1 MTRRRNDSVTEQ
13 LSSLKQERTSVER
26 NMLSIKAKVEKELA
40 FVDVNI
46 LECRLQILE
55 SYFTEVCQRQSKI
68 ERACPDDDRHMT
80 KGDSITLR
88 HIVDTVSALFG
99 SLLSLGSEADMNAI
113 IIHLVLSKVDNE
125 TKIFYDSQQDFESLP
140 SWESCYALLSRRC
153 QFLESNSKRCN
164 NDKVNDTKNNSFNR
178 KLTTFV
184 NTKINCMKW
193 HVVKNCQSTARCRIC
208 NGMHHTCL
216 HKFKPI
222 EQNVRP
228 NLSDSPP
235 GQLNFPQSPSIS
247 LVSRTKQRSL
257 IPTAVVL
264 IKDKYGLYQPIRALL
279 DSCSEISFITE
290 KMAKQLQLPFERINQ
305 EVSGI
310 GDVRTQIRHSI
321 TATIKSR
328 ISKFEWSSQ
337 FAVTKRISLN
347 HPEQLIDTTSWNFP
361 EGLVLADPLF
371 FKPQHIDLLIS
382 TQGFFELILDGKIA
396 LGTSLPSLLNTELG
410 WIIGGQYKNTPTVRE
425 ELDCEKHFVENT
437 TIISNGQIQVRLPF
451 KESPE
456 VLGESFEMAKRRFL
470 SLERRL
476 ERQQTLKEDYVKF
489 MQEYLMLGHMSR
501 VDNFDNITP
510 HYIIPHHCILRPQST
525 TTKLRVVFDAS
536 ARTSSGRSLNE
547 ILMVGPTIQQDLIL
561 ILLTFRLHRYALTA
575 DISKMYRQFVI
586 DPRDRNFQLVIW
598 RNTVNEPL
606 QLFQLNTVTYGMSA
620 APFLAIRS
628 LTYLANAYQKEMP
641 IGASVLSNDLY
652 VDDLLTGADTVEE
665 LCIKVSQVTKIAA
678 NAGLQLAK
686 WSSNHKN
693 WLNSSD
699 EYQILLNEDDITKT
713 LGLAWRPSDDVFCF
727 QYKQQVSKAATKR
740 TILSVVARIFDLLGL
755 LSPIVIRC
763 KILIQELWIHQLGWD
778 DPLPPLLNQSWI
790 QIQSDLEYF
799 NHIEVPRYVLTSS
812 ACYSQDYSRGI
823 TWSHVPSKQ
832 NPADIVSRGC
842 RASELKDSIWF
853 CGPKFLSLQSAEWP
867 KETSKTEFLA
877 KDLEQRKP
885 TVLKCSNSGI
895 DEHIFNKII
904 DDFSSFRRIVR
915 IISYIFRV
923 FNKVPINKNQTV
935 NDVSPIIVREF
946 QESFWRIISHLQHC
960 TYRSV
965 ILSLQ
970 SGKILNPD
978 LQKLNLFLDKTV
990 TTSGTFNI
998 IRVGGRL
1005 TNAPIGSDAKFPALL
1020 PHDHR
1025 FAQIFVEYLHRK
1037 HMHVGPKVLISLI
1050 RSQVWIINA
1059 REVARKVVHNCV
1071 HCFHYKPKLLQQI
1084 MGSLPAD
1091 RLVANRP
1098 FLISGIDLCGPFYT
1112 TYRIR
1117 SKVPYKTYIAI
1128 FVCFSSKAVHTELI
1142 SDLSTNNFILGLKR
1156 FISRRGLPQRIY
1168 CDNATNFTG
1177 AQTLLNKFREQFFS
1191 QQGFREMQEYSNN
1204 TGFEFKFIPPRAP
1217 HFGGLWEASVKS
1229 LKTLLLKNLAQ
1240 SSLTYEEL
1248 QTVIIEAEAI
1258 LNSRPIIPLSDD
1270 PNDCEALTPA
1280 HL

>member
-26 NMLSIKAKVEKELA
+26 NILSIKAKVEKELA
-40 FVDVNI
+40 YVDVSI
-46 LECRLQILE
+46 LKCRLQILE
-55 SYFTEVCQRQSKI
+55 LYFTEVCQIQSKI
-68 ERACPDDDRHMT
+68 ERACPDDDRRSKLEDIYVSIKSLIVSTINNQKIKPIHESSVLNSSILNNSSHHSRLPALKLPRFDDMT

-99 SLLSLGSEADMNAI
+99 SLLSLGSEADILNAI

-140 SWESCYALLSRRC
+140 SWESCYTLLSRRC

-164 NDKVNDTKNNSFNR
+164 DDKVNDTKNNSFNR

-264 IKDKYGLYQPIRALL
+264 IKDKYGLYQPIR
-279 DSCSEISFITE
+279 
-290 KMAKQLQLPFERINQ
+290 RINQ

-396 LGTSLPSLLNTELG
+396 LGTSLSCLLNTELG
-410 WIIGGQYKNTPTVRE
+410 WIIGGQYKNTPTVRALTCKYFQSSNIDSMLQKFWKIEELESNQKLNYSKE

-437 TIISNGQIQVRLPF
+437 TILSNDQIQVRLPF

-476 ERQQTLKEDYVKF
+476 ERQHTLKEDYVKF

-561 ILLTFRLHRYALTA
+561 TLLTFRLHRYALTA
-575 DISKMYRQFVI
+575 DISKMYRQFVV

-628 LTYLANAYQKEMP
+628 LTYLANTYQKEMP

-652 VDDLLTGADTVEE
+652 VDDLLTGVDTVEE

-686 WSSNHKN
+686 WSSNHKS
-693 WLNSSD
+693 WVNSSD

-713 LGLAWRPSDDVFCF
+713 LGLAWRPSDDIFCF
-727 QYKQQVSKAATKR
+727 QYKQQESKAATKR

-763 KILIQELWIHQLGWD
+763 KILIQELWIHQLSWD

-790 QIQSDLEYF
+790 QIQSDLEYL
-799 NHIEVPRYVLTSS
+799 NHIVVPRYVLTSS
-812 ACYSQDYSRGI
+812 AC
-823 TWSHVPSKQ
+823 
-832 NPADIVSRGC
+832 N
-842 RASELKDSIWF
+842 
-853 CGPKFLSLQSAEWP
+853 
-867 KETSKTEFLA
+867 
-877 KDLEQRKP
+877 
-885 TVLKCSNSGI
+885 
-895 DEHIFNKII
+895 
-904 DDFSSFRRIVR
+904 
-915 IISYIFRV
+915 
-923 FNKVPINKNQTV
+923 
-935 NDVSPIIVREF
+935 
-946 QESFWRIISHLQHC
+946 
-960 TYRSV
+960 
-965 ILSLQ
+965 
-970 SGKILNPD
+970 
-978 LQKLNLFLDKTV
+978 
-990 TTSGTFNI
+990 
-998 IRVGGRL
+998 
-1005 TNAPIGSDAKFPALL
+1005 
-1020 PHDHR
+1020 
-1025 FAQIFVEYLHRK
+1025 
-1037 HMHVGPKVLISLI
+1037 
-1050 RSQVWIINA
+1050 SQV
-1059 REVARKVVHNCV
+1059 HG
-1071 HCFHYKPKLLQQI
+1071 F
-1084 MGSLPAD
+1084 AD
-1091 RLVANRP
+1091 A
-1098 FLISGIDLCGPFYT
+1098 S
-1112 TYRIR
+1112 
-1117 SKVPYKTYIAI
+1117 
-1128 FVCFSSKAVHTELI
+1128 
-1142 SDLSTNNFILGLKR
+1142 
-1156 FISRRGLPQRIY
+1156 QR
-1168 CDNATNFTG
+1168 A
-1177 AQTLLNKFREQFFS
+1177 
-1191 QQGFREMQEYSNN
+1191 
-1204 TGFEFKFIPPRAP
+1204 
-1217 HFGGLWEASVKS
+1217 FGCC
-1229 LKTLLLKNLAQ
+1229 
-1240 SSLTYEEL
+1240 
-1248 QTVIIEAEAI
+1248 I
-1258 LNSRPIIPLSDD
+1258 
-1270 PNDCEALTPA
+1270 
-1280 HL
+1280 H

>member
-1 MTRRRNDSVTEQ
+1 MEHIN
-13 LSSLKQERTSVER
+13 SLFF
-26 NMLSIKAKVEKELA
+26 IK
-40 FVDVNI
+40 D
-46 LECRLQILE
+46 
-55 SYFTEVCQRQSKI
+55 
-68 ERACPDDDRHMT
+68 MT

-99 SLLSLGSEADMNAI
+99 SLLSLGSEADILNAI

-140 SWESCYALLSRRC
+140 CWESCYSLLSRRC
-153 QFLESNSKRCN
+153 QFLDSNSKRCN

-184 NTKINCMKW
+184 NTKINCMKCNGGDHSLGSCPSFVKLTFNDKFKFVKDLFVCLNCLRKG
-193 HVVKNCQSTARCRIC
+193 HVVKNCQSTAHCRIC

-361 EGLVLADPLF
+361 ESLVLADPLF

-382 TQGFFELILDGKIA
+382 TQGFFELILDGKIS
-396 LGTSLPSLLNTELG
+396 LGTSLPCLLNTELG
-410 WIIGGQYKNTPTVRE
+410 WIIGGQYKNTPTDRALTCNYIQSSNIDSMLQKFWKIE
-425 ELDCEKHFVENT
+425 ELESDQKINYSKEELSCGKHFVENT

-536 ARTSSGRSLNE
+536 ACTSSGRLLNE

-561 ILLTFRLHRYALTA
+561 TLLTFRLHRYALTA
-575 DISKMYRQFVI
+575 DISKMYRQFVV

-598 RNTVNEPL
+598 RNTVNEPQ

-665 LCIKVSQVTKIAA
+665 LCIKVSQVNKIAA
-678 NAGLQLAK
+678 SAGLQLAK
-686 WSSNHKN
+686 WTSNHKN
-693 WLNSSD
+693 WVNSSD

-727 QYKQQVSKAATKR
+727 QYKQQESKAATKR

-790 QIQSDLEYF
+790 QIQSDLEYL

-812 ACYSQDYSRGI
+812 ACYSQVHGFADASQRAFGCCIYIRSKHNGFYKSSLLISKSKVAPIKAVSLPRLELCAAVLLCKTWNKIKPKVLPFINEIFFWTDSKIVLHWMKMHSSTLNCFVANRVSELQDYSRGI
-823 TWSHVPSKQ
+823 RWSHVPSKQ

-895 DEHIFNKII
+895 D
-904 DDFSSFRRIVR
+904 DTTFRRIVR
-915 IISYIFRV
+915 IISY
-923 FNKVPINKNQTV
+923 
-935 NDVSPIIVREF
+935 
-946 QESFWRIISHLQHC
+946 L
-960 TYRSV
+960 
-965 ILSLQ
+965 
-970 SGKILNPD
+970 
-978 LQKLNLFLDKTV
+978 
-990 TTSGTFNI
+990 
-998 IRVGGRL
+998 
-1005 TNAPIGSDAKFPALL
+1005 
-1020 PHDHR
+1020 
-1025 FAQIFVEYLHRK
+1025 
-1037 HMHVGPKVLISLI
+1037 
-1050 RSQVWIINA
+1050 
-1059 REVARKVVHNCV
+1059 
-1071 HCFHYKPKLLQQI
+1071 
-1084 MGSLPAD
+1084 
-1091 RLVANRP
+1091 
-1098 FLISGIDLCGPFYT
+1098 
-1112 TYRIR
+1112 
-1117 SKVPYKTYIAI
+1117 
-1128 FVCFSSKAVHTELI
+1128 
-1142 SDLSTNNFILGLKR
+1142 
-1156 FISRRGLPQRIY
+1156 
-1168 CDNATNFTG
+1168 
-1177 AQTLLNKFREQFFS
+1177 
-1191 QQGFREMQEYSNN
+1191 
-1204 TGFEFKFIPPRAP
+1204 
-1217 HFGGLWEASVKS
+1217 
-1229 LKTLLLKNLAQ
+1229 
-1240 SSLTYEEL
+1240 SSL
-1248 QTVIIEAEAI
+1248 
-1258 LNSRPIIPLSDD
+1258 
-1270 PNDCEALTPA
+1270 
-1280 HL
+1280 